1 VNDPLGAFEQVR
13 DNFLLYVK
21 TAFGTQFPSI
31 ERDRYELLME
41 PGAFYKEPWI
51 EPLPKYE
58 TQKAISSLNST
69 DVPMADESSLKDF
82 KSLASCGLVG
92 GYELYTHQLTMLRK
106 ALSGSNVV
114 VTAGTGSGK
123 TESFLLPLFAYLTS
137 ESRRWPTPRKRVL
150 HQDDWWAN
158 ERWIEDCKNR
168 SASPRVSQRVHES
181 RPAAVRALILYPMN
195 ALVED
200 QLTRL
205 RKALDSQAARAWF
218 STNRADNRIY
228 FGRYNGNTPVPGH
241 ELNRNG
247 NPNRLK
253 IEKLVKELKAADR
266 ASQAA
271 DQHAKETRGE
281 DVRYFFPRLDGSEM
295 RCRWDMQDSPPDILI
310 TNYSMLSIMLMRE
323 ADDPIFEKTRT
334 WLQNSSSIF
343 HLILDEL
350 HVYRGTAGTEVAYL
364 LRLLLM
370 RLGLAPGHP
379 QLRIMGSSASLEPD
393 DPASLQFLSDFFGT
407 EWLSDQIV
415 PGIPAPVPTI
425 NHDQH
430 LPAAPF
436 KVLAEKWEDAGGC
449 NADAAYSEISR
460 AMGESNV
467 SLNNSLASMR
477 ESLQRK
483 ANGLTPRLLK
493 ACSASGGIRA
503 VSLTEFGRN
512 IFGQNE
518 DPTGLMTACRGLLI
532 ARSMCDEDGSQA
544 DLPSFRLHWFFRNIE
559 GLWACAMP
567 GCECKYEDDGRPVG
581 RLYANTR
588 ILCASTNEKHR
599 VLEVLYCE
607 QCGTI
612 LLGGGRLTLPNN
624 GGWELLSVEP
634 DIEGLPDRQTARF
647 LDRRSYKEFGV
658 FWPLGRA
665 TLHADAQR
673 RWSQPALVGN
683 AANGWWDRA
692 SLDAVSGRV
701 MLGDRQPAV
710 PNGSWVPGYVFHLRT
725 TQDPLDQERF
735 GALPTMCPN
744 CASDYAKRT
753 SRKSP
758 IRGFRTGFSKVA
770 QLLGKELFYKL
781 PDGDLRKIVVFSD
794 SREDAASISN
804 GVERSHYRDL
814 IREAMYDELFRLA
827 ISEATYLSDLETAG
841 KPASV
846 EAVAFARVDPDSAEQ
861 IRAQWEIM
869 SSPMPTGLTPAMD
882 QLVRKERAASTEFI
896 EELRLRCTSRKVP
909 VRLLFESRVPATDA
923 SSPGFLIQRLKNLG
937 VNPAGNDV
945 LYQEFKYDGA
955 FHHWTELFD
964 FSKDTVCWRTGLSPD
979 AEQRKN
985 SKLRAKVISEICSVL
1000 FSRLYFGFESAGL
1013 GYACLNLSNEDAKTL
1028 AFSCGISQ
1036 EIFSNVCDGLVRVLG
1051 DLYRYR
1057 QEPQDFPLDDWPDW
1071 SSARAKVRKYLEAC
1085 AQNNTVQKADLMEA
1099 VRRAVCEKTG
1109 HHNLVLEARS
1119 LWVRIAIP
1127 SDPVWVCR
1135 SCKREHLHRAGGI
1148 CTRCLESLDVD
1159 PTSNCAQ
1166 LHKKNYYAQ
1175 EAISRRK
1182 PLRLHTEELTAQ
1194 TDDQAERQRHFR
1206 NVVVN
1211 VDSSQARQFIPKV
1224 DEIDILSVTTTMEV
1238 GVDIGSLQAVFLA
1251 NMPPMRFNY
1260 QQRVGRAGRRGQAF
1274 AIVITLCRG
1283 RSHDEFYYNHPARI
1297 TGDKPPVPFVSME
1310 RKEIVERLVAKECL
1324 RRALRAAGV
1333 RWWDSP
1339 VPPDSHG
1346 EFGAVAAFPTIRPA
1360 VENWLHNSAEVTSVV
1375 AAIIGKGLQTVQPKD
1390 LITFV
1395 KTELLPKVDT
1405 ALANTELTGDGV
1417 AERLAEGAILPMFG
1431 MPSRS
1436 RVLYHGLR
1444 GKEFLTID
1452 RDLEL
1457 AITEFAPGSQKTKDK
1472 KVYTSKGFTAPLLF
1486 VQNRIVPSTP
1496 DPLSWRRWMA
1506 RCPFCYYTKTFDQD
1520 PQLQSCPECG
1530 VGIGSDPAFRVFP
1543 IAVPLGFRTDFTWG
1557 EDAKEEADNLV
1568 TGVGSVAESD
1578 PTPPTPRGGTN
1589 SSTAISTSG
1598 RVLRVNDQRG
1608 RLFVGGRGTA
1618 SFVSNPSSIA
1628 DQWIDSRFQ
1637 VPQGNIPFR
1646 ANSSSES
1653 VAIVAPKTTDVLR
1666 IRPTGAPDGIVLDPA
1681 AQGSAVKA
1689 AYYSASFILR
1699 SAAAQLLD
1707 IDPEEL
1713 DINSVRRIQNSD
1725 GTYVGE
1731 IVISDHLA
1739 NGAGFAVEVQKRW
1752 NDLLS
1757 SIVGPSI
1764 PTDSFAASLF
1774 EAEHV
1779 KDCDSSCYDCL
1790 RQYRNM
1796 NYHGLLDWRLGLS
1809 FLRILWDSSFKCGLD
1824 GNLGVVDLEGWMQ
1837 HATQLRGSFCQT
1849 FQNCKP
1855 LNFAQL
1861 PGFEVGG
1868 RKVII
1873 VHPLWDVL
1881 RSSGLVASAAATV
1894 SAGTNLQFVN
1904 TFNLQRRF
1912 SWTYQRLAGQP

>member
-1 VNDPLGAFEQVR
+1 
-13 DNFLLYVK
+13 
-21 TAFGTQFPSI
+21 
-31 ERDRYELLME
+31 ME

-58 TQKAISSLNST
+58 SKKPVSLLDSSDVPGLDQSSLR
-69 DVPMADESSLKDF
+69 DF
-82 KSLASCGLVG
+82 VSLASCGLVG
-92 GYELYTHQLTMLRK
+92 AYELYTHQLAMMRK

-123 TESFLLPLFAYLTS
+123 TEAFLLPLFAWLTS
-137 ESRRWPTPRKRVL
+137 ESRHWPVPRRRIA
-150 HQDDWWAN
+150 HQDDWWSS
-158 ERWIEDCKNR
+158 ERWIEDCRNR
-168 SASPRVSQRVHES
+168 SVSPRVPQRAHET

-205 RKALDSQAARAWF
+205 RKALDSRAARAWF
-218 STNRADNRIY
+218 NANRAENRIY

-241 ELNRNG
+241 ELSRTG
-247 NPNRLK
+247 TPNRLK
-253 IEKLVKELKAADR
+253 IEKLVKELRAADR

-271 DQHAKETRGE
+271 EQHARETKV
-281 DVRYFFPRLDGSEM
+281 DDIRYFFPRLDGSEM

-323 ADDPIFEKTRT
+323 ADDPIFETTRL
-334 WLQNSSSIF
+334 WLQNPNSVF

-379 QLRIMGSSASLEPD
+379 QLRIMGSSASLEPG
-393 DPASLQFLSDFFGT
+393 DPESLRFLTDFFGT
-407 EWLSDQIV
+407 EWKSDQIV
-415 PGIPAPVPTI
+415 PGILAPVPGI
-425 NHDQH
+425 NHDRH

-436 KVLAEKWEDAGGC
+436 KLLANTWDETAES
-449 NADAAYSEISR
+449 NADGACLEISR
-460 AMGESNV
+460 ALGETSV
-467 SLNNSLASMR
+467 SMEDALVSMR
-477 ESLQRK
+477 RCLQQK
-483 ANGLTPRLLK
+483 DNGLAARLLK
-493 ACSASGGIRA
+493 ACSPSGEIRA
-503 VSLTEFGRN
+503 VSLTDFGQSIFGRHDDHAEL
-512 IFGQNE
+512 IA
-518 DPTGLMTACRGLLI
+518 ACRGLLI
-532 ARSMCDEDGSQA
+532 ARSLCDQNGSQA

-567 GCECKYEDDGRPVG
+567 ACECKDDNDGRPIG
-581 RLYANTR
+581 KLFGNTR
-588 ILCASTNEKHR
+588 IQCTSTSGKHR

-612 LLGGGRLTLPNN
+612 LVGGSRLTLPNN

-634 DIEGLPDRQTARF
+634 DIEGLPDRQAARF
-647 LDRRSYKEFGV
+647 LDRRTYKEFAV
-658 FWPLGRA
+658 FWPSGKA
-665 TLHADAQR
+665 ALHADAQR
-673 RWSQPALVGN
+673 RWSQPANVGN
-683 AANGWWDRA
+683 TSNGWWDRA

-701 MLGDRQPAV
+701 MLGDRQPVV
-710 PNGSWVPGYVFHLRT
+710 PNGSWVPGYIFHLRT
-725 TQDPLDQERF
+725 VQNPLDLERF
-735 GALPTMCPN
+735 GALPSICPN
-744 CASDYAKRT
+744 CATDYTKRT

-827 ISEATYLSDLETAG
+827 ISEAMYLSDLETYG
-841 KPASV
+841 KPV
-846 EAVAFARVDPDSAEQ
+846 NIEAVRFETVDPDSSKE
-861 IRAQWEIM
+861 IRTHWEIM
-869 SSPMPTGLTPAMD
+869 SSPMPTGLTPAME
-882 QLVRKERAASTEFI
+882 QMVRKERAASTEFI
-896 EELRLRCTSRKVP
+896 EEVRSRCTSRKVP

-964 FSKDTVCWRTGLSPD
+964 FSRDTVCWRTGLSPD

-1013 GYACLNLSNEDAKTL
+1013 GYACLNLSAEDAKTL
-1028 AFSCGISQ
+1028 ALSVGISQ
-1036 EIFSNVCDGLVRVLG
+1036 EIFSNICDGLVRVLG

-1071 SSARAKVRKYLEAC
+1071 SSARAKVRKYLESC
-1085 AQNNTVQKADLMEA
+1085 AQVNAAQKADLMEA
-1099 VRRAVCEKTG
+1099 VRKAVCDKAG

-1135 SCKREHLHRAGGI
+1135 SCKREHLHRAGGV
-1148 CTRCLESLDVD
+1148 CTRCLQSLDVD
-1159 PTSNCAQ
+1159 PSSDCAQ
-1166 LHKKNYYAQ
+1166 LHEKNYYAL

-1211 VDSSQARQFIPKV
+1211 VDSGQARQFISKV

-1310 RKEIVERLVAKECL
+1310 RKEIVERLIAKECL
-1324 RRALRAAGV
+1324 RRALRDAGV

-1346 EFGAVAAFPTIRPA
+1346 EFGTVSAFTTIRPA
-1360 VENWLHNSAEVTSVV
+1360 VENWLRNSTEVSSVV
-1375 AAIIGKGLQTVQPKD
+1375 TAMIGKGLETVRPKD
-1390 LITFV
+1390 LISFV
-1395 KTELLPKVDT
+1395 RTELLSKVDA
-1405 ALANTELTGDGV
+1405 ALVSTELTGDGV

-1436 RVLYHGLR
+1436 RVLYHGVR

-1472 KVYTSKGFTAPLLF
+1472 RVYTSKGFTAPLLF

-1506 RCPFCYYTKTFDQD
+1506 RCPFCYYTKTFDLD

-1530 VGIGSDPAFRVFP
+1530 AGIGGDPAFRVFP

-1578 PTPPTPRGGTN
+1578 PTPPSSRGGTN

-1608 RLFVGGRGTA
+1608 RLFVGGIGTA
-1618 SFVSNPSSIA
+1618 SFVSNPSSIS

-1646 ANSSSES
+1646 ANGNSES

-1666 IRPTGAPDGIVLDPA
+1666 IRPTGTPDGITLDPA

-1752 NDLLS
+1752 SDLLS
-1757 SIVGPSI
+1757 SIVGPTV
-1764 PTDSFAASLF
+1764 PPDSFAASLV
-1774 EAEHV
+1774 EPKHV
-1779 KDCDSSCYDCL
+1779 RDCDSSCYDCL

-1809 FLRILWDSSFKCGLD
+1809 FLRILLDSSFKCGLD
-1824 GNLGVVDLEGWMQ
+1824 GNFGVVDLDGWMQ
-1837 HATQLRGSFCQT
+1837 YAAQLRAGFCQT
-1849 FQNCKP
+1849 FQNCKSVD
-1855 LNFAQL
+1855 FAQL

-1873 VHPLWDVL
+1873 THPLWDVV
-1881 RSSGLVASAAATV
+1881 RSSGLVATAAATV
-1894 SAGTNLQFVN
+1894 PPGTKLQFVN
-1904 TFNLQRRF
+1904 TFNLQRRI